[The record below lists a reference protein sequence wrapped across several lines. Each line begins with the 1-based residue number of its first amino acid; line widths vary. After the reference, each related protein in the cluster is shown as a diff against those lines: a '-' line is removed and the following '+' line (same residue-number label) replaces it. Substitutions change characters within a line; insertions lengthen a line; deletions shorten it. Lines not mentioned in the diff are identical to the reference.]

1 MGLDR
6 MASAY
11 CGQVRIGVVQTMNP
25 YDLLHRAQQTPG
37 LTQTQKGVLIALL
50 TFADANGWA
59 WPSMDTIAEYV
70 GVKERA
76 VQRAMTELVASGI
89 VVRND
94 RTGATCRFQVR
105 FDKLSERRGGCPKST
120 PVLKTPPYQKH
131 PFLAKTSRGGVR
143 RTGGGCF

>member
-1 MGLDR
+1 
-6 MASAY
+6 
-11 CGQVRIGVVQTMNP
+11 MNP

-131 PFLAKTSRGGVR
+131 PRPKDTPVPKASLPRENEQGGCPSD
-143 RTGGGCF
+143 GGGGGF